1 MANILTAGEASTVL
15 RCDIT
20 DADMLALLPLVDAY
34 IKNATGHDWAA
45 DTAIRAE
52 AKSAA
57 RMLLTLWHENPGM
70 ITSGMTTLGFGL
82 SAALTQLEVIGLR
95 YKEFTGRDGAGGIS
109 LPGVY
114 VGDSVSSVTGL
125 VGASGDQKAAFE
137 TVISMDGQIQQVS
150 ENDLSEKVY
159 RVFITQVSEL

>member
-1 MANILTAGEASTVL
+1 MANILTTSEAATVL

-34 IKNATGHDWAA
+34 IKNATGHDWSA
-45 DTAIRAE
+45 DSQIRAE

-70 ITSGMTTLGFGL
+70 VTSGMTTLGFGL
-82 SAALTQLEVIGLR
+82 SAALTQLEAIGLR
-95 YKEFTGRDGAGGIS
+95 YKEFTGRDGAGSIT

-114 VGDSVSSVTGL
+114 AGDSVSSVTGL
-125 VGASGDQKAAFE
+125 VGVTGDQKAAFE
-137 TVISMDGQIQQVS
+137 TVISVDGQIQQVS
-150 ENDLSEKVY
+150 VNDLSEKMY
-159 RVFITQVSEL
+159 RGLFTPVSEL